1 MLNTG
6 VGITISDTMQSVKLH
21 NCQST
26 RDIFNHIRKLT
37 LRSLTAESGEV
48 FIVRCESGERLSEAG
63 FNISNRLIILFRCSR

>member
-1 MLNTG
+1 MLNAG

-48 FIVRCESGERLSEAG
+48 FIVRCESGERLSEVVLTYPIG
-63 FNISNRLIILFRCSR
+63 